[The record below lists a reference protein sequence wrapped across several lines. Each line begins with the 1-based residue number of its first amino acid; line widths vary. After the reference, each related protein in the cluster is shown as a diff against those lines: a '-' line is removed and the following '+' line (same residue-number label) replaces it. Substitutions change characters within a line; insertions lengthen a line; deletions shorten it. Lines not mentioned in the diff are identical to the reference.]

1 MLPTNHTMFEIE
13 DAFYDQTSASLAWQL
28 QLPSSKDE
36 TDQFVS
42 ALLDF
47 AAETML
53 RRERI
58 PCRDKVSSRI
68 AAFALEVMNSE
79 LQHHRRTAK
88 LKARGSLLISRRKFR
103 AWNHKC

>member
-13 DAFYDQTSASLAWQL
+13 TEDAFYDQTAASLAWQI
-28 QLPSSKDE
+28 QLPSTKDE

-47 AAETML
+47 TAETML

-58 PCRDKVSSRI
+58 PCRDEVSRKI
-68 AAFALEVMNSE
+68 AAFAMEVMNSE
-79 LQHHRRTAK
+79 LQHYRHAAAQR
-88 LKARGSLLISRRKFR
+88 
-103 AWNHKC
+103 N